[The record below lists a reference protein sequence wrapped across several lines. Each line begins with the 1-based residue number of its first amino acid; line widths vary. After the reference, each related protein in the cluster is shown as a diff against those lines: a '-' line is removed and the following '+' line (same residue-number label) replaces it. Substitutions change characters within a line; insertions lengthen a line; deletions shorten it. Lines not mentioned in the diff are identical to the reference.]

1 MKNYYEILGVNENA
15 SADEIKKAYRK
26 LSKQFHPDVN
36 QNGEEKFKD
45 ITEAYENIGNE
56 NKRNEYNNRKNNPF
70 GGGMGF
76 DDIFNHFNGGGHTQR
91 PKSPDKVINVE
102 ITPIES
108 FFGVNKVLEYNTMEC
123 CGVCHGSGGN
133 RKVCNTCKGNGFI
146 NQRLGTGM
154 FVHNIQMQC
163 PECHGGGST
172 IINRCGGCY
181 GIAMTQ
187 KVEKISVAI
196 PSNVDDGDFM
206 RVAGKG
212 DYNPPTKLVGDLI
225 LKINMVK
232 RDNYEKHGK
241 DLILNKRISPVDML
255 LDDQIEVIHPEGN
268 LKIKLPDGFDTET
281 PLRVKNKGYKFNDGP
296 GDFYVKIYVTKKEIK
311 NQEKIKEILEQ
322 LVQVLN

>member
-1 MKNYYEILGVNENA
+1 MKDYYKILGVEETA
-15 SADEIKKAYRK
+15 TQDEIKKVYRK

-123 CGVCHGSGGN
+123 CRVCHGSGGD

-181 GIAMTQ
+181 GVAMTQ
-187 KVEKISVAI
+187 KIEKISVAI

-206 RVAGKG
+206 RVVGKG
-212 DYNPPTKLVGDLI
+212 DYYPPTKLVGDLI

-296 GDFYVKIYVTKKEIK
+296 GDFYVKIFVTKKEIK